1 MSLHRLSYI
10 ILFCLAFPFSES
22 WAQIKLNPVA
32 ILLLENGT
40 DPTEP
45 KTLEAGGEPYVG
57 SAPLKFRFVANIES
71 PSPTLRYE
79 WNFASDEEFNDPI
92 SGSPRYEEETIFDFV
107 TSGTFYVRLQVSDTE
122 TEDGPTSVSD
132 VFIIQVPESELKI
145 PNAFSPNGDGI
156 NDIFKVKYKSLVSF
170 DAVVYNR
177 WGQKL
182 YQWGLTDIDKGWD
195 GTSRGHQVP
204 VGVYFIVVEARGAD
218 GVVYKHKGD
227 INILR

>member
-1 MSLHRLSYI
+1 M
-10 ILFCLAFPFSES
+10 
-22 WAQIKLNPVA
+22 
-32 ILLLENGT
+32 
-40 DPTEP
+40 
-45 KTLEAGGEPYVG
+45 G

-79 WNFASDEEFNDPI
+79 WNFASDEEFNNPI

-107 TSGTFYVRLQVSDTE
+107 TSGTFYVRLQVSDTK
-122 TEDGPTSVSD
+122 TEDGPTSISD

-170 DAVVYNR
+170 DAVVFNR

-182 YQWGLTDIDKGWD
+182 YQWGLSNIDKGWD
-195 GTSRGHQVP
+195 GTSHGHQVP